1 MNFIRLFTFLNIF
14 LVITACS
21 SGEYKLQSI
30 LDSKI
35 GKSKFVEKTRLE
47 LDGILG
53 KKDSKLKASILDLVQ
68 DQVKIE
74 YLDTLIDGKKARVKV
89 IAIVPKMDEVNSL
102 IMLASFLPR
111 EKMLEMTIQ
120 EIVVEV
126 SKHSRRPAASST
138 AYENIASETYEF
150 TVDFEKQKDWV
161 INSEQLSKAF
171 SKRNL
176 ISKRLEL

>member
-1 MNFIRLFTFLNIF
+1 MNFTKLFAFLNIF
-14 LVITACS
+14 LVIAACS
-21 SGEYKLQSI
+21 SGESKLQSI
-30 LDSKI
+30 LDRQI
-35 GKSKFVEKTRLE
+35 GKSKFLERTRLE

-53 KKDSKLKASILDLVQ
+53 KKDSNLKASILDLVE

-89 IAIVPKMDEVNSL
+89 VAVVPKMDEINSL

-120 EIVVEV
+120 DIITEV
-126 SKHSRRPAASST
+126 NKSSRKPASSSDYGGF
-138 AYENIASETYEF
+138 ACETYEF
-150 TVDFEKQKDWV
+150 TVDFEKHKDWV
-161 INSEQLSKAF
+161 LNAEQLNRAF

-176 ISKRLEL
+176 ISKRL